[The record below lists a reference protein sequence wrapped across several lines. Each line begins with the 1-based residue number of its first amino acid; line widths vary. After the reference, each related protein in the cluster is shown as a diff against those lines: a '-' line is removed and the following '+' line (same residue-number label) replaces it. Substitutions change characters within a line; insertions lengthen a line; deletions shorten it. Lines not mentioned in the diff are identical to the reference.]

1 VQGRGEWGEHP
12 REWDRICRTLAVAPS
27 GEVYGS
33 TMAGKIWKY
42 DPAKYNPV
50 SYIDG
55 LDLSRVP
62 LSQSAAETQ
71 KGDFENNWRAIE
83 WNPATKS
90 FWGIIWETTTLF
102 EFVPSA
108 NYIRSI
114 AELRPEAYQGMPR
127 NPEISQLG
135 FMLGPNN
142 TIFYLA
148 NGPEVAI
155 EDRPSAQSGLYLLT
169 YDINL
174 KKLANHGPI
183 LSRDGRRVFFSESIA
198 IGDKDDHIYTVA
210 WVEVTDPARRD
221 EIATARAFGPA
232 ETAQMVYEMLLVRLP
247 EWQGFVGTK

>member
-1 VQGRGEWGEHP
+1 
-12 REWDRICRTLAVAPS
+12 
-27 GEVYGS
+27 
-33 TMAGKIWKY
+33 MAGKIWKY

-71 KGDFENNWRAIE
+71 KGDFENNWRAIG

-102 EFVPSA
+102 EFDPAA
-108 NYIRSI
+108 NYVRSV
-114 AELRPEAYQGMPR
+114 AELRPEAYRLMPR

-148 NGPEVAI
+148 HGPEVTI
-155 EDRPSAQSGLYLLT
+155 ENRPSVQSGLYLLT
-169 YDINL
+169 YDIDL
-174 KKLANHGPI
+174 KKLTNHGPI

-198 IGDKDDHIYTVA
+198 IGKDDRIYTVA
-210 WVEVTDPARRD
+210 WVEATDPARRE
-221 EIATARAFGPA
+221 EIAKARAFGPA
-232 ETAQMVYEMLLVRLP
+232 ETAQTVYEMLLVRLP
-247 EWQGFVGTK
+247 KWQGFVGV